1 MRHESALP
9 TLCPLSSPRRG
20 LRLAA
25 FALAAAAVLDAAPAQ
40 GTPPPLLS
48 PVAQPSAQAQTWEA
62 AERARSPMIAATQF
76 VRVDVAALRRV
87 PVLGAPP
94 LMTFQLDLFAQSFLF
109 DVERVQWTL
118 GYQVFTG
125 AVRGHEGSVQ
135 LTVAGD
141 GTTFGMIDVDGA
153 SWILAWATDGDVH
166 VLQQIDQSLLPAH
179 MGCGTDHT
187 FAVAA
192 PATTAGGV
200 DGNSDCGKTT
210 IDLLVFYT
218 PLARQNAGGTA
229 AIEAAIVGA
238 VAQANTGHGTS
249 GVPVEFRLVYTA
261 ETNYAELGTSTDLSR
276 FRSSTDGYMDEVHT
290 ARATYGG
297 DLMQLVT
304 DPASPSYCGIG
315 YLMTN
320 LSTGF
325 ASSAFAVTVRT
336 CIANQSFTHECGHN
350 MGCHHDQANAGA
362 ALYPYSYGY
371 RTPDSA
377 YRTIMAY
384 APGSRINRW
393 SSPNVQYLGYTM
405 GNAGTEDNALS
416 LTNARQTVSQFF
428 ATQAP
433 VWCDLNGGVPGA
445 LGLPTLTGRGT
456 INLLSPLLLTARN
469 YAAPTIGLLVIGGTE
484 INVPAFGGLLVP
496 SPDVTLTLVGST
508 SEVVHDASWLAN
520 LSPGTEVWFQ
530 AAFLDPAAAAG
541 LAASNAV
548 KVTVP

>member
-1 MRHESALP
+1 MPTRLP
-9 TLCPLSSPRRG
+9 RSSRRRPG
-20 LRLAA
+20 LAA
-25 FALAAAAVLDAAPAQ
+25 PLLAATALLGTAPAQ
-40 GTPPPLLS
+40 GTAPPLLS
-48 PVAQPSAQAQTWEA
+48 PVAAPSPQAQAWEA
-62 AERARSPMIAATQF
+62 AERARSPMIAATAF
-76 VRVDVAALRRV
+76 VRVDAAALRRV

-94 LMTFQLDLFAQSFLF
+94 LATFQLDLFAETFLF
-109 DVERVQWTL
+109 DVQRVQWTL

-125 AVRGHEGSVQ
+125 AVRGHEGAVQ
-135 LTVAGD
+135 LTVAAD
-141 GTTFGMIDVDGA
+141 GTTYGSIDIDGA
-153 SWILAWATDGDVH
+153 SWVIAYSTDTDVH
-166 VLQQIDQSLLPAH
+166 VLERIDQTLLPAH

-187 FAVAA
+187 HAVAA
-192 PATTAGGV
+192 PLVPAGGT

-210 IDLLVFYT
+210 IDVLVFYT
-218 PLARQNAGGTA
+218 PLARQNAGGTS

-238 VAQANTGHGTS
+238 IAQANTGHDS
-249 GVPVEFRLVYTA
+249 SFVPVEFRLVHTA
-261 ETNYAELGTSTDLSR
+261 ETSYTELGTSTDLNR
-276 FRSSTDGYMDEVHT
+276 FRNPSDGYMDEVHT
-290 ARATYGG
+290 LRATYGG
-297 DLMQLVT
+297 DLMHLVT

-336 CIANQSFTHECGHN
+336 CIPNQTLTHECGHN
-350 MGCHHDQANAGA
+350 MGSHHDAANAGT
-362 ALYPYSYGY
+362 ALYPYSYGF
-371 RTPDSA
+371 RTSDNA

-384 APGSRINRW
+384 APGTRINRW

-405 GNAGTEDNALS
+405 GNTGTEDNALS
-416 LTNARQTVSQFF
+416 LSNARLTVSQFF

-456 INLLSPLLLTARN
+456 INNATPLTLTASN
-469 YAAPTIGLLVIGGTE
+469 YAAPTVGLLVIGGAA
-484 INVPAFGGLLVP
+484 INVPVFGGLLVP
-496 SPDVTLTLVGST
+496 SPDVTLTLVGT
-508 SEVVHDASWLAN
+508 TGEVVHDASWLAN